1 VLRFDSGEGRARVK
15 NDSDGIKEPAAQHVD
30 TFEQPAGEHFETIE
44 DLGHLAELEG
54 IEGLKVATEL
64 IEDEL
69 RAKSPVRRVVEI
81 AASLLITV
89 VIFAAVIPKYFNVE
103 YRDVW
108 TKLAAVSPG
117 VLLFIVAFWLFTLWN
132 YGGALAAS
140 LPGLKRTQAMVVNF
154 SGSALANVVPFGGAA
169 GVAATY
175 AQAMSWGFDP
185 ASITLSIIVSGVW
198 NVFAKLGMPII
209 MLTLLVL
216 TGRSSQGLFVGA
228 LVGFVTLAVSVMLF
242 ALAFQSEIV
251 ARRLGGWCERVV
263 NVGRRL
269 VRRAPKR
276 GINEKLLEFRH
287 RTVGLIRERWK
298 RITVWM
304 VLFKVSQALL
314 QLMCA
319 RAVGIE
325 LSWIEIFAVYTA
337 GELLTTIPL
346 TPSGLGVVEAGSADL
361 LVRFGATNEAA
372 LAAVLLY
379 RAFTYL
385 FEIPLGGVGW
395 LTWATRHSW
404 RRPPGTVSAALA
416 TARPAS

>member
-1 VLRFDSGEGRARVK
+1 VTDDPHGDEHPLEDPDEH
-15 NDSDGIKEPAAQHVD
+15 P
-30 TFEQPAGEHFETIE
+30 TGEHFETIE
-44 DLGHLAELEG
+44 HLEHLAQLEG
-54 IEGLKVATEL
+54 LEGLKVATDL

-69 RAKSPVRRVVEI
+69 RAKSPVRRVAEI
-81 AASLLITV
+81 GISLVITV
-89 VIFAAVIPKYFNVE
+89 VIFVAIIPKYFNVE

-108 TKLAAVSPG
+108 TKLAAVNPAAL
-117 VLLFIVAFWLFTLWN
+117 VFIVAFWLFTMWN
-132 YGGALAAS
+132 YAGVLTAS
-140 LPGLKRTQAMVVNF
+140 LPGLQRMQAMVLNF

-175 AQAMSWGFDP
+175 AQGMSWGFDP

-209 MLTLLVL
+209 MLTILVL
-216 TGRSSQGLFVGA
+216 TGRSSQGLGVA
-228 LVGFVTLAVSVMLF
+228 AVVGFAVLAVSVTGF
-242 ALAFQSEIV
+242 ALGFQSENI
-251 ARRLGGWCERVV
+251 ARSIGRAGEAAQNGLRRLIRRDAKVGLADRV
-263 NVGRRL
+263 
-269 VRRAPKR
+269 
-276 GINEKLLEFRH
+276 LEFRH
-287 RTVGLIRERWK
+287 RTVGLIRARG
-298 RITVWM
+298 RQLTIWM

-325 LSWIEIFAVYTA
+325 LSWIEIFAVYTV

-361 LVRFGATNEAA
+361 LVRFGATTDAA

-379 RAFTYL
+379 RTFTYL

-395 LTWATRHSW
+395 LTWASKHGW
-404 RRPPGTVSAALA
+404 RRPAGSMAA
-416 TARPAS
+416 TPINGR

>member
-1 VLRFDSGEGRARVK
+1 MAESDPDPDPGRDPGLPLR
-15 NDSDGIKEPAAQHVD
+15 
-30 TFEQPAGEHFETIE
+30 EHFESLDQLE
-44 DLGHLAELEG
+44 HLAELEG
-54 IEGLKVATEL
+54 VEGLKVATDL
-64 IEDEL
+64 LEDEL
-69 RAKSPVRRVVEI
+69 RAKSPVRRITEVGV
-81 AASLLITV
+81 SLVITV
-89 VIFAAVIPKYFNVE
+89 VIFVAVIPKYFNVE

-108 TKLAAVSPG
+108 TKLSSVSIG
-117 VLLFIVAFWLFTLWN
+117 ALAFIVAFWLFTMWSYAGVLT
-132 YGGALAAS
+132 AS
-140 LPGLKRTQAMVVNF
+140 LPGLRRMQAMVLNF

-175 AQAMSWGFDP
+175 AQGMSWGFDP

-198 NVFAKLGMPII
+198 NVFAKLGMPIL
-209 MLTLLVL
+209 MLALLVL
-216 TGRSSQGLFVGA
+216 TGRSSQGLGAAAVVGFLVLAVAVMVFA
-228 LVGFVTLAVSVMLF
+228 LVFQSPAVARSVGRLGERTITLARRAVRRPASVGF
-242 ALAFQSEIV
+242 T
-251 ARRLGGWCERVV
+251 ERVM
-263 NVGRRL
+263 
-269 VRRAPKR
+269 
-276 GINEKLLEFRH
+276 EFRQ
-287 RTVGLIRERWK
+287 RTVGLVRERWQ

-304 VLFKVSQALL
+304 VVYKVSQALL

-325 LSWIEIFAVYTA
+325 LSWIEVFAVYTA

-385 FEIPLGGVGW
+385 FEIPLGAVGW

-404 RRPPGTVSAALA
+404 RRPVP
-416 TARPAS
+416 AR